1 MTNWNLLSDEEF
13 ARAATD
19 FVERA
24 CPPELRHL
32 PHRPRWEK
40 SAGWYQAMS
49 REGWLAPGWPVEF
62 GGMGLEPSRHLIYL
76 EIFERLGTPAVAP
89 QGIVNVGPALIG
101 FGTDEQRQEFLPKI
115 LSGEHRWCQ
124 GFSEPNAGSDL
135 ASVRTEARPDGDGY
149 IINGQKIWSTGAID
163 ANWMYAL
170 VRTDKSVRKQ
180 AGLSFIMFP
189 MDQPGVTVR
198 PIRTISGGEEFC
210 EVFLDHVRA
219 SAAHMVGGLNNGWKV
234 ANGLLGFER
243 LWSGSAHQCRQAL
256 VRLKQVAH
264 AAGKLQDPAFL
275 RQITRLELDVL
286 DLASCYTRSTRNLQ
300 VTRRVGFE
308 ASMLKI
314 WATETCQRI
323 GELMME
329 VGGDAVLVQDGTDF
343 DGRHLDALTP
353 FLEARAPTIYG
364 GTVQIHRNI
373 LSKNVLNLP
382 N

>member
-1 MTNWNLLSDEEF
+1 MSDEDF
-13 ARAATD
+13 AQAAAS

-24 CPPELRHL
+24 CPAELRYL
-32 PHRPRWEK
+32 PHRPRWDK
-40 SAGWYQAMS
+40 SSVWYIAMS

-62 GGMGLEPSRHLIYL
+62 GGMGLDPSKHLTYL
-76 EIFERLGTPAVAP
+76 EVFERLGTPMVAP
-89 QGIVNVGPALIG
+89 QGVVNVGPALIG

-115 LSGEHRWCQ
+115 LSGERRWAQ

-135 ASVRTEARPDGDGY
+135 ASVRTEAKPDGDEY
-149 IINGQKIWSTGAID
+149 VINGQKIWSTGALD

-180 AGLSFIMFP
+180 AGLSFVMFP
-189 MDQPGVTVR
+189 MDQRGVTVR

-210 EVFLDHVRA
+210 EVFLDNVRA
-219 SAAHMVGGLNNGWKV
+219 KAEHVVGGVNNGWKV

-243 LWSGSAHQCRQAL
+243 LWSGSAHQCKQAL
-256 VRLKQVAH
+256 VRLKDVARI
-264 AAGKLQDPAFL
+264 AGKMDDPSF
-275 RQITRLELDVL
+275 RQRYTRLELDVL
-286 DLASCYTRSTRNLQ
+286 DLAACYTRSTRNLQ

-329 VGGDAVLVQDGTDF
+329 IGGDAALVQGGMEIDD
-343 DGRHLDALTP
+343 RHLDALTP

-373 LSKNVLNLP
+373 LAKNVLNLP
-382 N
+382 T